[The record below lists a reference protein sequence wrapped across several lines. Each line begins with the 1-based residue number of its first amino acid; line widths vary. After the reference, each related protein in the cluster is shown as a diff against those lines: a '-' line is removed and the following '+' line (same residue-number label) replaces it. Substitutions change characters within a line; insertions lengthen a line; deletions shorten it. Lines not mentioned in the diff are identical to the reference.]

1 LSRPGSTDALD
12 GSEATAAPFVVTR
25 GEYGPHVPRI
35 TPLAASLL
43 VALASLSCAKESD
56 RADLGTGVYA
66 CAGDDGTSDNGNGAA
81 EAGSIDWSEC
91 GPDLECA
98 EIDVPLDYDDPDG
111 DTITLSV
118 GRSPATGDRI
128 GALFVN
134 PGGPGATASD
144 FAGAMASILPS
155 AITERFD
162 IVGVD
167 PRGTGSSAI
176 DCGGDFFEI
185 YGLDYSID
193 SPEDTT
199 ELLDVSQDYV
209 DGCGSAVGDELPHLG
224 TRDVAH
230 DIDTV
235 RELMGDD
242 QISYLGFS
250 YGTAIG
256 QVYAE
261 EFPGNVRAM
270 VLDGVLEL
278 GPTGTELAEE
288 QALGF
293 EKALDSFVDDC
304 NADSTCPLA
313 PDAEGAIE
321 ELTEMVEEDPIP
333 GGSRDL
339 GPGELNVGVGMAL
352 YSQSL
357 WGDLANGV
365 EAALD
370 GDGSGIVS
378 LADQYIGIGSFDVY
392 FAVNCLDFEWPGS
405 PEELLA
411 DGAATKDDAPH
422 FGEYIV
428 NDYVRCAM
436 WPVESEPLTQVTAP
450 GTPPILVVSTTNDPA
465 TPYEAGVHV
474 AENLE
479 SGVLLTYEG
488 DGHTVVGNGVTC
500 VDDIV
505 VTYLLDVEP
514 PEDETTC

>member
-1 LSRPGSTDALD
+1 
-12 GSEATAAPFVVTR
+12 
-25 GEYGPHVPRI
+25 
-35 TPLAASLL
+35 

-56 RADLGTGVYA
+56 NADLGTGTA
-66 CAGDDGTSDNGNGAA
+66 TSGDNDAGDNGNNSGDDGSAD
-81 EAGSIDWSEC
+81 SIDWSEC
-91 GPDLECA
+91 GANLECA
-98 EIDVPLDYDDPDG
+98 EVEVPLDYDDPEG
-111 DTITLSV
+111 ETITLSV
-118 GRSPATGDRI
+118 GRAPATGDRI

-144 FAGAMASILPS
+144 FAGTMASILPS
-155 AITERFD
+155 NITEAFD
-162 IVGVD
+162 IIGVD

-176 DCGGDFFEI
+176 DCGGDFVEI
-185 YGLDYSID
+185 YGQDYSID

-199 ELLDVSQDYV
+199 NLLEVSQEYV
-209 DGCGSAVGDELPHLG
+209 DGCESAVGDVLPHLG

-256 QVYAE
+256 QVYAQD
-261 EFPGNVRAM
+261 FPENIRAM

-278 GPTGTELAEE
+278 GPTGPEIAEE

-293 EKALDSFVDDC
+293 ERALGSFVDNC
-304 NADSTCPLA
+304 NDDDNCPLA

-321 ELTEMVEEDPIP
+321 DLIAQVEEEPIP
-333 GGSRDL
+333 SDSRDL
-339 GPGELNVGVGMAL
+339 GPGELNVGIGMAL
-352 YSQSL
+352 YSESL
-357 WGDLANGV
+357 WPDLANGIA
-365 EAALD
+365 AALD
-370 GDGSGIVS
+370 GDGSGMVA
-378 LADQYIGIGSFDVY
+378 LADQYLSIGNFDVY
-392 FAVNCLDFEWPGS
+392 FGVDCLDFEWPDT

-411 DGAATKDDAPH
+411 DGAAIKDDAPH

-436 WPVESEPLTQVTAP
+436 WPVEPEPLTKVTGP

-488 DGHTVVGNGVTC
+488 DGHTVVGNGVPC

-505 VTYLLDVEP
+505 VKYLLDIEP
-514 PEDETTC
+514 PEDGTTC

>member
-1 LSRPGSTDALD
+1 M
-12 GSEATAAPFVVTR
+12 
-25 GEYGPHVPRI
+25 
-35 TPLAASLL
+35 
-43 VALASLSCAKESD
+43 ALASLSCAKESD
-56 RADLGTGVYA
+56 NADLGTGTA
-66 CAGDDGTSDNGNGAA
+66 TSGDNDAGDNGNNSGDDGSAD
-81 EAGSIDWSEC
+81 SIDWSEC
-91 GPDLECA
+91 GANLECA
-98 EIDVPLDYDDPDG
+98 EVEVPLDYDDPEG
-111 DTITLSV
+111 ETITLSV
-118 GRSPATGDRI
+118 GRAPATGDRI

-144 FAGAMASILPS
+144 FAGTMASILPS
-155 AITERFD
+155 NITEAFD
-162 IVGVD
+162 IIGVD

-176 DCGGDFFEI
+176 DCGGDFVEI
-185 YGLDYSID
+185 YGQDYSID

-199 ELLDVSQDYV
+199 NLLEVSQEYV
-209 DGCGSAVGDELPHLG
+209 DGCESAVGDVLPHLG

-256 QVYAE
+256 QVYAD

-304 NADSTCPLA
+304 NADSTCPIA

-357 WGDLANGV
+357 WGDLASGV

-392 FAVNCLDFEWPGS
+392 FAVNCLDFEWPDN
-405 PEELLA
+405 PDPLLA
-411 DGAATKDDAPH
+411 DGAETDKVAPH
-422 FGEYIV
+422 FGSSIV
-428 NDYVRCAM
+428 NDYVRCTM
-436 WPVESEPLTQVTAP
+436 WPVKADPLTEVKAP
-450 GTPPILVVSTTNDPA
+450 GTPPIVVISTTNDPA
-465 TPYEAGVHV
+465 TPYEAGVRT
-474 AENLE
+474 AEKLE
-479 SGVLLTYEG
+479 TGVLVTYEG
-488 DGHTVVGNGVTC
+488 EGHTVVGSGVAC
-500 VDDIV
+500 IDDAV
-505 VTYLLDVEP
+505 ATYLVDLKP
-514 PEDETTC
+514 PKDGLTC

>member
-1 LSRPGSTDALD
+1 M
-12 GSEATAAPFVVTR
+12 
-25 GEYGPHVPRI
+25 
-35 TPLAASLL
+35 
-43 VALASLSCAKESD
+43 ALASLSCAKESD
-56 RADLGTGVYA
+56 NADLGTGTA
-66 CAGDDGTSDNGNGAA
+66 TSGDNDAGDNGNNSGDDGSAD
-81 EAGSIDWSEC
+81 SIDWSEC
-91 GPDLECA
+91 GANLECA
-98 EIDVPLDYDDPDG
+98 EVEVPLDYDDPEG
-111 DTITLSV
+111 ETITLSV
-118 GRSPATGDRI
+118 GRAPATGDRI

-144 FAGAMASILPS
+144 FAGTMASILPS
-155 AITERFD
+155 NITEAFD
-162 IVGVD
+162 IIGVD

-176 DCGGDFFEI
+176 DCGGDFVEI
-185 YGLDYSID
+185 YGQDYSID

-199 ELLDVSQDYV
+199 NLLEVSQEYV
-209 DGCGSAVGDELPHLG
+209 DGCESAVGDVLPHLG

-256 QVYAE
+256 QVYAQD
-261 EFPGNVRAM
+261 FPENIRAM

-278 GPTGTELAEE
+278 GPTGPEIAEE

-293 EKALDSFVDDC
+293 ERALGSFVDNC
-304 NADSTCPLA
+304 NDDDNCPLA

-321 ELTEMVEEDPIP
+321 DLIAQVEEEPIP
-333 GGSRDL
+333 SDSRDL
-339 GPGELNVGVGMAL
+339 GPGELNVGIGMAL
-352 YSQSL
+352 YSESL
-357 WGDLANGV
+357 WPDLANGIA
-365 EAALD
+365 AALD
-370 GDGSGIVS
+370 GDGSGMVA
-378 LADQYIGIGSFDVY
+378 LADQYLSIGNFDVY
-392 FAVNCLDFEWPGS
+392 FGVDCLDFEWPDT

-411 DGAATKDDAPH
+411 DGAAIKDDAPH

-436 WPVESEPLTQVTAP
+436 WPVEPEPLTKVTGP

-488 DGHTVVGNGVTC
+488 DGHTVVGNGVAC
-500 VDDIV
+500 VDDAV
-505 VTYLLDVEP
+505 ARYLVDLEP
-514 PEDETTC
+514 PEDGATCS

>member
-1 LSRPGSTDALD
+1 M
-12 GSEATAAPFVVTR
+12 
-25 GEYGPHVPRI
+25 
-35 TPLAASLL
+35 
-43 VALASLSCAKESD
+43 ALASLSCAKESD
-56 RADLGTGVYA
+56 NADLGTGTA
-66 CAGDDGTSDNGNGAA
+66 TSGDNDAGDNGNNSGDDGSAD
-81 EAGSIDWSEC
+81 SIDWSEC
-91 GPDLECA
+91 GANLECA
-98 EIDVPLDYDDPDG
+98 EVEVPLDYDDPEG
-111 DTITLSV
+111 ETITLSV
-118 GRSPATGDRI
+118 GRAPATGDRI

-144 FAGAMASILPS
+144 FAGTMASILPS
-155 AITERFD
+155 NITEAFD
-162 IVGVD
+162 IIGVD

-176 DCGGDFFEI
+176 DCGGDFVEI
-185 YGLDYSID
+185 YGQDYSID

-199 ELLDVSQDYV
+199 NLLEVSQEYV
-209 DGCGSAVGDELPHLG
+209 DGCESAVGDVLPHLG

-256 QVYAE
+256 QVYAQD
-261 EFPGNVRAM
+261 FPENIRAM

-278 GPTGTELAEE
+278 GPTGPEIAEE

-293 EKALDSFVDDC
+293 ERALGSFVDNC
-304 NADSTCPLA
+304 NDDDNCPLA

-321 ELTEMVEEDPIP
+321 DLIAQVEEEPIP
-333 GGSRDL
+333 SDSRDL
-339 GPGELNVGVGMAL
+339 GPGELNVGIGMAL
-352 YSQSL
+352 YSESL
-357 WGDLANGV
+357 WPDLANGIA
-365 EAALD
+365 AALD
-370 GDGSGIVS
+370 GDGSGMVA
-378 LADQYIGIGSFDVY
+378 LADQYLSIGNFDVY
-392 FAVNCLDFEWPGS
+392 FGVDCLDFEWPDT

-411 DGAATKDDAPH
+411 DGAAIKDDAPH

-436 WPVESEPLTQVTAP
+436 WPVEPEPLTKVTGP

-488 DGHTVVGNGVTC
+488 DGHTVVGNGVPC
-500 VDDIV
+500 VDDV
-505 VTYLLDVEP
+505 VVKYLLDIEP
-514 PEDETTC
+514 PEDGTTC

>member
-1 LSRPGSTDALD
+1 
-12 GSEATAAPFVVTR
+12 
-25 GEYGPHVPRI
+25 VPRI
-35 TPLAASLL
+35 TPLAACLL
-43 VALASLSCAKESD
+43 VAMASLSCAKESK
-56 RADLGTGVYA
+56 ADLGTGA
-66 CAGDDGTSDNGNGAA
+66 TTDDGDQGDQGDNGDQNQ
-81 EAGSIDWSEC
+81 GSNSDGTGDIDWSEC
-91 GPDLECA
+91 GANLECA
-98 EIDVPLDYDDPDG
+98 EVDVPLDYDDPDG

-118 GRSPATGDRI
+118 GRAPATGDRI
-128 GALFVN
+128 GSLFVN

-144 FAGAMASILPS
+144 FAATMASILPS
-155 AITERFD
+155 DLTERFD

-167 PRGTGSSAI
+167 PRGTGASAI
-176 DCGGDFFEI
+176 DCGGDFVEI
-185 YGLDYSID
+185 YGQDYSID

-199 ELLDVSQDYV
+199 NLLDVSQEYV
-209 DGCGSAVGDELPHLG
+209 DGCEDRVGDILPHVG

-256 QVYAE
+256 QVYAQD
-261 EFPGNVRAM
+261 FPERVRAM

-278 GPTGTELAEE
+278 GPTGAETAEE

-293 EKALDSFVDDC
+293 ERAFDSFVDNC
-304 NADSTCPLA
+304 NDDSGCPLA
-313 PDAEGAIE
+313 PDAEGQIE
-321 ELTEMVEEDPIP
+321 DLIAQVEEEPIP

-339 GPGELNVGVGMAL
+339 GPGELNVGIGMAL
-352 YSQSL
+352 YSESL
-357 WGDLANGV
+357 WPELANGIA
-365 EAALD
+365 AALD
-370 GDGSGIVS
+370 GDGSGMVA
-378 LADQYIGIGSFDVY
+378 LADQYLSIGNFDVY
-392 FAVNCLDFEWPGS
+392 FGVDCLDFEWPDS

-411 DGAATKDDAPH
+411 DGAAMKEEAPH

-436 WPVESEPLTQVTAP
+436 WPVEPEPLTQVTAP

-465 TPYEAGVHV
+465 TPYQAGVNV

-488 DGHTVVGNGVTC
+488 DGHTVVGNGVPC

-505 VTYLLDVEP
+505 VTYLLDIEP
-514 PEDETTC
+514 PEDGTTC